1 MIPYQLVSMAA
12 ILRDWLSEDDLKYK
26 DQEHEY
32 LTGIADY
39 LYNVGGSPDELLPE
53 YKELYDEYGP
63 DYFAKVIR
71 DMEALDGQVTGDRK
85 AQELIDDYFDR
96 LDTDIEGST
105 AVEATEDYSYAHNL
119 VKISW
124 KDAKF
129 VLSNLNRSHKT
140 VGMGG
145 AGDPGYYVSEFEEA
159 TPGYMWAS
167 DKGLQILDDAG
178 IAYDQIKKATMA
190 STKIS
195 ASIELIDTIGY
206 IKNANGKFDV
216 CVVETP
222 YANMQ
227 LATYDPVA
235 DEYDILETV
244 KDLDDARKKATTQFK
259 SQPEFVMASNNPFY
273 DKLSESGKRF
283 VRNTEKKMATE
294 FSPYTFDVYNAL
306 LPYIGDYESN
316 TGWTG
321 SCDLMKVEDD
331 NTADGYLYKVI
342 WDDGHDIDVFSW
354 QINTNSRVG
363 GDFTLMVMPAHG
375 MPDFCDSEN
384 DFYRAIR
391 KVFGNGLKKID
402 N

>member
-1 MIPYQLVSMAA
+1 MKIPYQLVSMAA

-39 LYNVGGSPDELLPE
+39 LYNVSGSPDELLPE
-53 YKELYDEYGP
+53 YKKLYDEYGP

-124 KDAKF
+124 KDAKS

-167 DKGLQILDDAG
+167 DKGLKILDENG
-178 IAYDQIKKATMA
+178 ISYELIQKATDDVEA
-190 STKIS
+190 C
-195 ASIELIDTIGY
+195 SINSSD
-206 IKNANGKFDV
+206 
-216 CVVETP
+216 
-222 YANMQ
+222 
-227 LATYDPVA
+227 
-235 DEYDILETV
+235 
-244 KDLDDARKKATTQFK
+244 
-259 SQPEFVMASNNPFY
+259 NPFY
-273 DKLSESGKRF
+273 DKLSESSKRF
-283 VRNTEKKMATE
+283 VRNTEKKMTSM
-294 FSPYTFDVYNAL
+294 FSPDTFDVYNAL

-316 TGWTG
+316 TGWSG
-321 SCDLMKVEDD
+321 SCDLMKVKDP
-331 NTADGYLYKVI
+331 TSADGYIYKVI
-342 WDDGHDIDVFSW
+342 WDNSSTEIDIFSW
-354 QINTNSRVG
+354 RINDNPRVG
-363 GDFTLMVMPAHG
+363 GDYTLMVMPTHG

-391 KVFGNGLKKID
+391 KVFGNGLKKIG